1 MAVTDSDD
9 DSRTDA
15 GVNHGMAM
23 VTVYH
28 AFTFTVYHRA
38 AAVTAKD
45 VITVPVVQGQAGNA
59 GKGQVTRP
67 GSAHEVDG
75 HVSKAIP
82 FRQGFLSQ
90 VELSLVFG
98 KKPAELSPINV
109 SIIAIDRVG
118 KLFFPSNPDQDLAAL
133 IRQKNTILRQW
144 HRVVFDMVRVIS
156 NVLYHSAS
164 FAPSLLH
171 FRMWPVAAMP
181 WSLKQSIM
189 ASMICTS

>member
-1 MAVTDSDD
+1 MTDSDD

-75 HVSKAIP
+75 YVSKAVP
-82 FRQGFLSQ
+82 FR
-90 VELSLVFG
+90 
-98 KKPAELSPINV
+98 
-109 SIIAIDRVG
+109 
-118 KLFFPSNPDQDLAAL
+118 
-133 IRQKNTILRQW
+133 
-144 HRVVFDMVRVIS
+144 
-156 NVLYHSAS
+156 
-164 FAPSLLH
+164 
-171 FRMWPVAAMP
+171 
-181 WSLKQSIM
+181 
-189 ASMICTS
+189 